1 MTAAEAMKANFEE
14 KRRVEKINGVTVMLS
29 AMPAVNHNRVV
40 TNLVNIFS
48 RYLRGKRCEA
58 FFDGV
63 QVHLDEENTFVP
75 DAMIVCNKDII
86 KHNGIYGAPDLVVE
100 VLSPSTGKND
110 RGPKKDVYERHGVRE
125 YWIADTKS
133 KSIEVYLLRDGH
145 FVLDNIYNVYEDWE
159 WEQLSEE
166 EKATAKLPLKVSLYD
181 DFFVD
186 VREVFE
192 RV

>member
-1 MTAAEAMKANFEE
+1 MTAAEAMKADFEE

-29 AMPAVNHNRVV
+29 AMPAINHNRVV

-86 KHNGIYGAPDLVVE
+86 KHNGIYGAPDLIVE

-110 RGPKKDVYERHGVRE
+110 RGPKKDVYERYGVRE
-125 YWIADTKS
+125 YWIADPKS
-133 KSIEVYLLRDGH
+133 KSVEVYQLRDGR
-145 FVLDNIYNVYEDWE
+145 FVLDNVYVVYEDWE
-159 WEQLSEE
+159 WKQLSEE

>member
-29 AMPAVNHNRVV
+29 AIPAVNHNRVV

-63 QVHLDEENTFVP
+63 QVHLDEDNTFVP
-75 DAMIVCNKDII
+75 DAMIVCNKDNI
-86 KHNGIYGAPDLVVE
+86 KHDGIYGAPDLVVE

-133 KSIEVYLLRDGH
+133 KSVEVYLLRDGH

-166 EKATAKLPLKVSLYD
+166 EKTAAKLPLKVSLYD

>member
-14 KRRVEKINGVTVMLS
+14 KRRVEKINGVTVMQA

-40 TNLVNIFS
+40 TNLSSIFN

-58 FFDGV
+58 FSDGV
-63 QVHLDEENTFVP
+63 EVHLDEDNTFVP

-86 KHNGIYGAPDLVVE
+86 KHNGIFGVPDLVAE
-100 VLSPSTGKND
+100 VLSPSTARND
-110 RGPKKDVYERHGVRE
+110 KGAKKDAYEKCGVRE
-125 YWIADTKS
+125 YWIADTKN
-133 KSIEVYLLRDGH
+133 KSVEVYLLRDGR

-166 EKATAKLPLKVSLYD
+166 EKAAAKLPLKVSLYD

>member
-14 KRRVEKINGVTVMLS
+14 KRRVEKINGVTVMQS
-29 AMPAVNHNRVV
+29 AMPSVNHNRVV
-40 TNLVNIFS
+40 GNIVGSFFG
-48 RYLRGKRCEA
+48 YLKGKQDEV
-58 FFDGV
+58 FENSV
-63 QVHLDEENTFVP
+63 QVHLDEDNTFVP

-110 RGPKKDVYERHGVRE
+110 KRPKKDVYEKNGVRE

-133 KSIEVYLLRDGH
+133 KSVEVYQLRDGR

-166 EKATAKLPLKVSLYD
+166 EKAAAKLPLKVSLYD

>member
-63 QVHLDEENTFVP
+63 QVHLDENNTFVP

-86 KHNGIYGAPDLVVE
+86 KRDGIYGAPDLIVE

-133 KSIEVYLLRDGH
+133 KSVEVYLLRDGH

-166 EKATAKLPLKVSLYD
+166 EKTAAKLPLKVSLYD

>member
-29 AMPAVNHNRVV
+29 AIPAVNHNRVV

-63 QVHLDEENTFVP
+63 QVHLDEDNTFVP

-86 KHNGIYGAPDLVVE
+86 KRDGIYGAPDLVVE

-133 KSIEVYLLRDGH
+133 KSVEVYLLRDGH

-166 EKATAKLPLKVSLYD
+166 EKTAAKLPLKVSLYD

>member
-29 AMPAVNHNRVV
+29 ALPAVNHNRVV

-63 QVHLDEENTFVP
+63 QVHLDENNTFVP

-86 KHNGIYGAPDLVVE
+86 KRDGIYGAPDLIVE

-133 KSIEVYLLRDGH
+133 KSVEVYLLRDGH

-166 EKATAKLPLKVSLYD
+166 EKTAAKLPLKVSLYD

-186 VREVFE
+186 VHEVFE